1 MIEDLLSTQSQS
13 TFLIGQEYMTI
24 GETFCFIVVRFPPFT
39 DVTCSDEVSMRALEM
54 TRVDPNESHYI
65 L

>member
-1 MIEDLLSTQSQS
+1 
-13 TFLIGQEYMTI
+13 MTI